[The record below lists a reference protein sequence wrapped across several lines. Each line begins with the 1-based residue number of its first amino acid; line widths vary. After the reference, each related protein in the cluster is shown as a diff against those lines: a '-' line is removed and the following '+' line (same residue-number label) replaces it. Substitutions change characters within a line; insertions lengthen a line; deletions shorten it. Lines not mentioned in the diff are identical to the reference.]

1 MSRSCP
7 SCGKELPEGAS
18 VCAPESN
25 PRWVLAHGTGWRKSI
40 PAGWVQGS
48 LALGYA
54 MTRFWPS
61 GYNWYC
67 NSPASRYYPRVFLIS
82 PWWPRV
88 HTLDFAEMVR
98 SHLTQQTHSAA
109 FATVMEELG
118 RTYGHPVKRK
128 DLPWPEPKR
137 TPEPRPPREPRKQH
151 AYWVFALGIRKSPLT
166 VVAFQRSLWA
176 PGKKTAAQRAPGP
189 TQPFK
194 LDALTDYMVCA
205 DDKVVRRWT
214 NSDSSTVYSVC
225 ENNGARETVRA
236 YEPKIMNA
244 FSARSIP
251 RFDCFTL
258 SVESAG
264 YEDPSGS
271 ESDQQR
277 VVSMQESPTSRHDLT
292 ELSAQ
297 SHPETRMGVDESQG
311 TELRADLRLAGLI
324 RPVIDAKDQATWAM
338 KPDVLRRDLVAL
350 IELFV
355 NTPGRWILILN
366 LGEAGGRYV
375 QLLAQEDGSILCEAS
390 SNNFLEGP
398 DRLSRRQERALADL
412 GWTEPGAESRPNW
425 WTAEAT
431 TSPDTRAVAR
441 RLLETL
447 EDVFDM
453 RGSDTIVAMV
463 LSSSLRGHTPA
474 SEATA
479 QPGAGLQPRETEGGP
494 VVGVTGERLGSRFR
508 FAASQPGASPV
519 ENEPHPSVSDERIPV
534 PPRDAPWT
542 DLVTFALTHN
552 AYNRVGGS
560 LADLANSI
568 RARYRCDRML
578 PEDLDKLRAALF
590 FEQGRYHDSGEDPIG
605 PDLRYIRAMV
615 GAIGGLGRGSV
626 SRSPDPLPWLPPF

>member
-1 MSRSCP
+1 MCT
-7 SCGKELPEGAS
+7 
-18 VCAPESN
+18 PESN

-40 PAGWVQGS
+40 PAGWVQGG
-48 LALGYA
+48 LAFGYA
-54 MTRFWPS
+54 MTRSWPS
-61 GYNWYC
+61 DYKWYC
-67 NSPASRYYPRVFLIS
+67 NSPASRYYPRTFLIS

-88 HTLDFAEMVR
+88 HTLDFAQMVR

-109 FATVMEELG
+109 FAMVMEELG
-118 RTYGHPVKRK
+118 RTYGDPVKRT
-128 DLPWPEPKR
+128 DLPWTEPKKK
-137 TPEPRPPREPRKQH
+137 PEPRPPREQH
-151 AYWVFALGIRKSPLT
+151 AYWVFALGMRRSPLT
-166 VVAFQRSLWA
+166 IVAFQRKLWA
-176 PGKKTAAQRAPGP
+176 PGKKTAGERAPGLA
-189 TQPFK
+189 QPFK
-194 LDALTDYMVCA
+194 LDAVTDYMVCA

-225 ENNGARETVRA
+225 ENNGARERVRA
-236 YEPKIMNA
+236 YESKIRGPFPIDA
-244 FSARSIP
+244 SIP

-258 SVESAG
+258 RLEPAG
-264 YEDPSGS
+264 YEDPSSS
-271 ESDQQR
+271 ESEQQL
-277 VVSMQESPTSRHDLT
+277 VFSMQESPTSRHDLT
-292 ELSAQ
+292 ELPAQ
-297 SHPETRMGVDESQG
+297 SSPETHTGVDESQG

-324 RPVIDAKDQATWAM
+324 RSVIDAKDHATWAM

-350 IELFV
+350 IELLV

-375 QLLAQEDGSILCEAS
+375 QLLAHEDGSILCEAS
-390 SNNFLEGP
+390 SNNFLEGS

-447 EDVFDM
+447 EDVFGM

-474 SEATA
+474 SEAIA
-479 QPGAGLQPRETEGGP
+479 QPGAGLQPRETEGGT
-494 VVGVTGERLGSRFR
+494 VVGVTGERVGSRFR

-519 ENEPHPSVSDERIPV
+519 ENETRPSVSDERIPV

-542 DLVTFALTHN
+542 DLVSFALTYN
-552 AYNRVGGS
+552 AYSRVGGS

-590 FEQGRYHDSGEDPIG
+590 FEQRRYHDSGEDPVG

-626 SRSPDPLPWLPPF
+626 SGPPDPLP